1 MKADMPARRALRC
14 LPPALF
20 ALSLLLTSCFAS
32 QERPAE
38 RGLLPADPASR
49 QSIAYYETQLVE
61 LPLRLR
67 SYDLTGSQQRAPVV
81 IRDLHVLHDNV
92 RDEILVV
99 DADRGRNTLWSIDA
113 YNFTL
118 HWKTPIEKRVNYEP
132 VATRNYVVLMN
143 RDGEYQ
149 AYDRMAS
156 PRSGESRL
164 ASKGRYEGD
173 IFPSAAPAANDTHVF
188 VPATNNNAMRG
199 LSLIHNARGDG
210 PETWSFP
217 RAGESARETFLQ
229 ITLPPAADGATV
241 AFVNNNHHLYLVD
254 SLTGEQRASCPLEGH
269 SRTPP
274 VIQDDLIFV
283 GSDVGQVFAWQRSGE
298 AAFVFS
304 VDGLPHGKIFVED
317 RWIFVRTLEVY
328 DREVPTEDGR
338 GSRKV
343 AAVRPGQLMAYRY
356 EQVEIAG
363 DRSVYRVVDGNPANP
378 HSTDPIWTQLDV
390 GQRVLMV
397 EGDRVYMLHERSE
410 EFLTPR
416 QEDRLRR
423 DGEIVTES
431 DHRRVLSRQLSVLD
445 INTGKLLRPEWD
457 VNLIDFPYV
466 VGSMKER
473 DRAIY
478 LGTKDG
484 YVFKA
489 YSQSRTAGG
498 N

>member
-1 MKADMPARRALRC
+1 MPARRALRC

-20 ALSLLLTSCFAS
+20 ALSLLLTGCFAS
-32 QERPAE
+32 QERPAQ

-49 QSIAYYETQLVE
+49 QSIAYYETQLAE

-67 SYDLTGSQQRAPVV
+67 SYDLTGPNARSPVIV
-81 IRDLHVLHDNV
+81 RDMHVLHDNV

-99 DADRGRNTLWSIDA
+99 DSDRGRNTLWSIDA
-113 YNFTL
+113 HDFTL
-118 HWKTPIEKRVNYEP
+118 HWKSPVEKRVNYKP

-143 RDGEYQ
+143 SDGEYQ
-149 AYDRMAS
+149 AFDRMAS
-156 PRSGESRL
+156 PVGGESRL
-164 ASKGRYEGD
+164 VSMGRFEGD

-199 LSLIHNARGDG
+199 LSLIHNARGDA

-217 RAGESARETFLQ
+217 RAGASARETFLQ

-254 SLTGEQRASCPLEGH
+254 SLTGELRASCPLDGH

-274 VIQDDLIFV
+274 VIQDDMIFV
-283 GSDVGQVFAWQRSGE
+283 GSDAGQVFAWQRSGE
-298 AAFVFS
+298 AAFVFG
-304 VDGLPHGKIFVED
+304 VDGLPHGRIFVED
-317 RWIFVRTLEVY
+317 GWIFVRTLEVY

-338 GSRKV
+338 DTRTV
-343 AAVRPGQLMAYRY
+343 AAVRAGNLSAYRY
-356 EQVEIAG
+356 ETVPVPN
-363 DRSVYRVVDGNPANP
+363 DRSVYRVIDGDPTNP
-378 HSTDPIWTQLDV
+378 HRIDPIWTQPDV

-410 EFLTPR
+410 EFLSGR
-416 QEDRLRR
+416 QKQQLRR
-423 DGEIVTES
+423 QGEIVTRGDEL
-431 DHRRVLSRQLSVLD
+431 RVISRYLSVLD
-445 INTGKLLRPEWD
+445 VNTGNLLRPEWD
-457 VNLIDFPYV
+457 LNLIDFPFV
-466 VGSMKER
+466 VGSMKEH

-484 YVFKA
+484 YIFKA
-489 YSQSRTAGG
+489 YAQGRTAGG